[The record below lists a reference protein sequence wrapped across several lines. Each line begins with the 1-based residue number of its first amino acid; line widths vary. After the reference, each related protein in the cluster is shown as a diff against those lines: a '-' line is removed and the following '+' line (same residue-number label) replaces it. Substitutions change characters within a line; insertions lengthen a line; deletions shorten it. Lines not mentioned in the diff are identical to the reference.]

1 MAKHDNKINL
11 PSSGAGL
18 TKYFDDYK
26 SKIMFSPEAAVVAI
40 LVIILLVLALSGKFV
55 F

>member
-26 SKIMFSPEAAVVAI
+26 SKIMFSPEVAVISI
-40 LVIILLVLALSGKFV
+40 LVIILVVLIISGRFV